1 MDGIWQ
7 ATQSEVGQVG
17 NPLPTL
23 LPLPHCPRAYAQCQS
38 VVAWSEVGAGVVISG
53 FAREAGNPIF

>member
-17 NPLPTL
+17 NPDR
-23 LPLPHCPRAYAQCQS
+23 PRACAQYQS
-38 VVAWSEVGAGVVISG
+38 VVAWPEVGAGVVISG
-53 FAREAGNPIF
+53 FAREAGNLIF